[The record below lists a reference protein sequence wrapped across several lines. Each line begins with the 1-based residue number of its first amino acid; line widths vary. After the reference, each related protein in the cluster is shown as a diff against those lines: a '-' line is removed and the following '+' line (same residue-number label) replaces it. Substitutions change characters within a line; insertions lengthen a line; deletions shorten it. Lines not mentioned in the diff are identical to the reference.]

1 MELRAEGIGLRI
13 VDLLLALPEHSW
25 RWMILLGPRSGDRL
39 QGLLCLI
46 AAVEPYDL
54 GPAPSILRPRASD
67 HGPLVLA
74 L

>member
-25 RWMILLGPRSGDRL
+25 RWMILLGPRSGDQL

-46 AAVEPYDL
+46 AKVEPQ
-54 GPAPSILRPRASD
+54 D
-67 HGPLVLA
+67 H
-74 L
+74 